1 MWFNRTPSPVC
12 KQSSCLHEEKMVR
25 PFKFD
30 SIKLHSNFFSVTKIR
45 DGDLYAALRDCLK
58 ALKVDKGHAKAH
70 LRLCRCL
77 LELKWVDEA
86 QGALELFKSRFA
98 EHASGAA
105 CVALAKDISDVIR
118 DMSSSESAASKAA
131 EPMPSLEDDLS
142 SSKYFYSDLPH

>member
-30 SIKLHSNFFSVTKIR
+30 SIKLHSNLFSVTKFR

-142 SSKYFYSDLPH
+142 SSKYLQ